1 MEGYSYTDDSKLIH
15 DLRWR
20 IYEELF
26 KPFPKWAVMNN
37 GIDLLCTLTEVKE
50 EGIEEEEEREDN

>member
-1 MEGYSYTDDSKLIH
+1 MEGYTYNDDSKLIH
-15 DLRWR
+15 DLRCR

-37 GIDLLCTLTEVKE
+37 GIDLLRTLTEVKE
-50 EGIEEEEEREDN
+50 